1 MDMSLRQFCERYR
14 KGEFLSK
21 DREIQIAAGWYDWFC
36 PDSSLSGRL
45 AKICNILKGINNDYI
60 LDNYRVWFKN
70 NCPVVGPLY
79 DDVRFE
85 PLDQSRRDELYFLV
99 AIDDKRREHKY
110 EVFTARN
117 DYEVEIGFDD
127 VRDVRAFINGWEE
140 ALKEMA
146 FYERKAARDKK
157 LDQVSENALKLLSQ
171 VDVVLEN
178 TTGCY
183 SGQRNKKNP
192 E

>member
-1 MDMSLRQFCERYR
+1 M
-14 KGEFLSK
+14 
-21 DREIQIAAGWYDWFC
+21 
-36 PDSSLSGRL
+36 
-45 AKICNILKGINNDYI
+45 
-60 LDNYRVWFKN
+60 
-70 NCPVVGPLY
+70 
-79 DDVRFE
+79 FE

-140 ALKEMA
+140 ALKDMA

-157 LDQVSENALKLLSQ
+157 LEQVSENALKLLSQ